1 MKTFKELVESHSD
14 IKESGKNYLVK
25 FDTFGKP
32 VTVGIDKSLPSV
44 YITSKID
51 TLFDEIKQD
60 VKDRIDE
67 NLEEKKLEKED
78 IEKVM
83 KAMGIE
89 NYIINPD
96 LTVEINKNKAKQG
109 QNAIQMPFKVGNI
122 FGIFWQYIDDLNQFK
137 GYKNDRTI

>member
-89 NYIINPD
+89 NYTINPD

>member
-1 MKTFKELVESHSD
+1 MLFRSVSQSRYT
-14 IKESGKNYLVK
+14 ESGKNYLVK